1 MTLSVQP
8 NVRSMLKHWQ
18 SLLAHGFVVFVL
30 VGCASTTVQTPQPG
44 ASTQDRSSSG
54 PTRPTPAGKTRKGGK
69 ASSTQHGS
77 ATEQWRSNAAGTSK
91 HGSGCRAACYCCAA
105 FGARSSHRTPRGT
118 VRIRLSQA
126 HLDQGDSRA
135 AFQHA
140 RKAIALAGSETN
152 KRTAAWLQL
161 ANVYEAQGKDG
172 EAKQIRNRYG
182 RYSG

>member
-54 PTRPTPAGKTRKGGK
+54 QLDRPLPEKREKEAKPQAPSMAPPRNSGAQTLLARANTALAAEQPAT
-69 ASSTQHGS
+69 AVLLL
-77 ATEQWRSNAAGTSK
+77 E
-91 HGSGCRAACYCCAA
+91 RAV
-105 FGARSSHRTPRGT
+105 RIEPREALLW
-118 VRIRLSQA
+118 IRLSQA

>member
-1 MTLSVQP
+1 MNLLVQCDVSP
-8 NVRSMLKHWQ
+8 VLKH
-18 SLLAHGFVVFVL
+18 SKNLLVHLLVVFVL
-30 VGCASTTVQTPQPG
+30 VGCASTTVQKPRPG

-54 PTRPTPAGKTRKGGK
+54 QSDRPLPQKRENEAKPKAPTIAPPRNSGAQTLLARANTALASEQPAT
-69 ASSTQHGS
+69 AVLLL
-77 ATEQWRSNAAGTSK
+77 E
-91 HGSGCRAACYCCAA
+91 RAV
-105 FGARSSHRTPRGT
+105 RIEPREALLW
-118 VRIRLSQA
+118 IRLSQA
-126 HLDQGDSRA
+126 HLGQGDSRT